1 MEERTGTIEQG
12 QCSYP
17 ECGTLIYGRLIPRP
31 CDNCPTLPDP
41 NFVTLI
47 ATFLEPML
55 CTPFGADIA
64 DAFTDLLWMTEGGRS
79 LVASVLYALDTSL
92 TEPSPGEKL
101 N

>member
-47 ATFLEPML
+47 ATFLESML
-55 CTPFGADIA
+55 FTPFGADIC
-64 DAFTDLLWMTEGGRS
+64 DAFTDLLWTMANGRS
-79 LVASVLYALDTSL
+79 LVASVLYALDTRL
-92 TEPSPGEKL
+92 TLPESGH
-101 N
+101 